1 MKAQNYRT
9 TTQANSGHAGTGRR
23 RTNSGAGSVSRPR
36 KASKKN
42 SSSSKNGARVIMML
56 MTVGGVIAVG
66 FILAQHSLINT
77 LQFKRAEENL
87 KSELDT
93 LSSQQRFYTFKKE
106 QALSTQESDRAASE
120 SGLVQPGLG
129 RAVAQQIQ
137 PEAANKSQA
146 KNETQSN
153 QPKAVLSGQSSGL
166 MTSRLVTK
174 ASDKQNGQIKQP
186 GKTAP
191 QKKQPE
197 HKSNAVTVAK
207 VVKVENKAN
216 SAAKPEKTKKD
227 SRQIAKNQK
236 PPKEVKR
243 QR

>member
-9 TTQANSGHAGTGRR
+9 TTQTNSGHAGTGRR
-23 RTNSGAGSVSRPR
+23 RTNSGAGSVRRTR

-42 SSSSKNGARVIMML
+42 SSSKNGARVIMML

-137 PEAANKSQA
+137 PETASKSQA

-153 QPKAVLSGQSSGL
+153 QPKAALSGQSSGL
-166 MTSRLVTK
+166 MTSRLVAK
-174 ASDKQNGQIKQP
+174 APDKQNGQIKQS
-186 GKTAP
+186 GKTSP

-197 HKSNAVTVAK
+197 HKPNAVTVAK
-207 VVKVENKAN
+207 IVKVAN
-216 SAAKPEKTKKD
+216 RGNSVAKPDKTKKD
-227 SRQIAKNQK
+227 SKQVTKNQK
-236 PPKEVKR
+236 PQKK
-243 QR
+243 